1 MKEVNGKGVLKVIIL
16 FFLLLVIISFFRYP
30 DLRNEMKYFV
40 VVSEMLEKKDMLILT
55 YLGELYP
62 DKPPMYF
69 WILAILKNI
78 FNKSFYSVALIVA
91 GVIPLIVTAKLV
103 YSLFKEKLTVLIY
116 ISMVFVL
123 ECSLVLRMDTLMTMF
138 IVSSIVYFYKVYT
151 DNNEKKESPLNK
163 KHMLIVY
170 FSMAAAILVKG
181 GAGIVIPLLTIICF
195 LYLNNDFKFL
205 KKIKFTQG
213 ILLVLGIVILWL
225 TAVFFE
231 EKGKE
236 YISLMLGKQTVGRVV
251 NSSSHKRPIYFYLK
265 NIFLTTMP
273 FGIVFATGLFLY
285 IKDFKNRFKW
295 TQIEKLCISWII
307 PSIVFFSLV
316 SGKLDIYLLPTYP
329 GIAGLIWCFYNR
341 KEWQKYFVKASQI
354 TMVIFSIVSLV
365 AGIFIFIKLKE
376 LYIFGIIFIA
386 LSLYLIYSLKMF
398 LKYGNEKNLIVNI
411 GVVMLFLMGGIAL
424 EANSYDNNYTLKP
437 LEIML
442 DQGVKGEEILL
453 YRFDDSKNLLYFY
466 DISYKSESEFSGIAE
481 HIEKSENSNVKILS
495 KTKRLKEITN
505 QLKDYKYRI
514 LKENKEFVLIEVSK

>member
-1 MKEVNGKGVLKVIIL
+1 MKKISEKSILKVIISL
-16 FFLLLVIISFFRYP
+16 FILLIIISFLRYP
-30 DLRNEMKYFV
+30 DSRNEMKYFV
-40 VVSEMLEKKDMLILT
+40 VISEMLEKKDMFILT

-69 WILAILKNI
+69 WILAILKNS
-78 FNKSFYSVALIVA
+78 FDKSFYSVALIVT
-91 GVIPLIVTAKLV
+91 GVIPLIFTAKMV

-123 ECSLVLRMDTLMTMF
+123 GCSLVLRMDTLMTMF
-138 IVSSIVYFYKVYT
+138 IVSSIVYFYKLYT
-151 DNNEKKESPLNK
+151 DRNKGNALNK
-163 KHMLIVY
+163 NHMIIVY
-170 FSMAAAILVKG
+170 LSMAAAILVKG

-205 KKIKFTQG
+205 KKIKFGQG
-213 ILLVLGIVILWL
+213 ILLVLGIVVLWL
-225 TAVFFE
+225 LAVFFE

-236 YISLMLGKQTVGRVV
+236 YISLMLGQQTVGRVV
-251 NSSSHKRPIYFYLK
+251 NSGSHKRPLYFYMK

-307 PSIVFFSLV
+307 PSIIFFSLV

-341 KEWQKYFVKASQI
+341 KEWEKYFVKASQI
-354 TMVIFSIVSLV
+354 TMVIFSAASLV
-365 AGIFIFIKLKE
+365 AGIVIFIKLRE

-386 LSLYLIYSLKMF
+386 LSLSLIYLLKMF
-398 LKYGNEKNLIVNI
+398 SKYGDKKNLIAI
-411 GVVMLFLMGGIAL
+411 LGGIILFLMGGIAL

-437 LEIML
+437 LETVL
-442 DQGVKGEEILL
+442 EQGTKGEEILL
-453 YRFDDSKNLLYFY
+453 YRFEDTKNLLYFY
-466 DISYKSESEFSGIAE
+466 DISYKSESDFNDIMG

-495 KTKRLKEITN
+495 KTKRLKEIKEK
-505 QLKDYKYRI
+505 LKDYKYI
-514 LKENKEFVLIEVSK
+514 VLKENKEFVLVEVSK